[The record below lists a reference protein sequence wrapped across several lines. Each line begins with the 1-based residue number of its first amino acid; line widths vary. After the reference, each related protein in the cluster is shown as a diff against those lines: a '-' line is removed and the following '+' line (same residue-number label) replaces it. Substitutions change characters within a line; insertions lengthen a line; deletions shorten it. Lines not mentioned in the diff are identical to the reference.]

1 MLPATRSNY
10 QLWSTDPYF
19 DEATRRELLSIA
31 NDPNDVEE
39 RFYKDLEFG
48 TGGLRGLIGAGLNRM
63 NVYTV
68 AKASEGFARYLLGEG
83 EDFYKRG
90 VVISYDSRLYSDLFA
105 QVTAQ
110 VFATHGIPA
119 YLSDELRPTPML
131 SFAVRRFGAVGGV
144 MVTASHNPAK
154 YNGYKAYGEDGGQ
167 LPPEAADKVLAA
179 IRSIDDIRTVRWIGL
194 QEAESQGLVRRFGK
208 EIDEAYMAALKP
220 LSIDPG
226 AISRQ
231 AGMKIV
237 YTPLHGAGN
246 KPVRRILSELGFHEV
261 VVVPEQEMPDS
272 AFPTVAF
279 PNPEERTALQ
289 MAIDLAGRENA
300 DLVIATDPDG
310 DRMGIAVRDEDD
322 SFSVLTG
329 NQIGLLLMEYVLSAK
344 KAAGTLPPGSF
355 AVTTIVSTQLAEPV
369 GEAFGVE
376 VIRTLTGF
384 KFIGE
389 KIRDL
394 DENGTGHFQFGF
406 EESFGYLC
414 GTEVRDKDAVVASM
428 LFAEMAAVCRDTGTT
443 IRGRLKS
450 IFHRFGYAAE
460 DTVSITLEG
469 KEGITRIAGAMSRL
483 RSEKDQDLR
492 GIPVLSIDD
501 YGTLTRTVCSMQT
514 TPIEGFTSSDVLRYT
529 LAGLDWFCVRP
540 SGTEPK
546 LKIYFGCYDPDETAA
561 RSRLAS
567 LSDSVVAHIR
577 ERLQ

>member
-1 MLPATRSNY
+1 MLPATRSLY

-31 NDPNDVEE
+31 DDPNEVEE

-68 AKASEGFARYLLGEG
+68 AKASEGFARYLLAEG
-83 EDFYKRG
+83 EAFYARG
-90 VVISYDSRLYSDLFA
+90 VVISYDSRLHSDTFA

-110 VFATHGIPA
+110 VFATHGIPT
-119 YLSDELRPTPML
+119 YLSDELRPTPIL
-131 SFAVRRFGAVGGV
+131 SFAVRRFGAAAGV

-179 IRSIDDIRTVRWIGL
+179 IRSIDDIRDVRWIGL
-194 QEAESQGLVRRFGK
+194 REAESRGLVRRFGK
-208 EIDEAYMAALKP
+208 EIDDAYMAALKP
-220 LSIDPG
+220 LSIDTG

-231 AGMKIV
+231 AGMRIV

-246 KPVRRILSELGFHEV
+246 KPVRRILSELGFREV
-261 VVVPEQEMPDS
+261 IVVPEQEKPDP

-289 MAIDLAGRENA
+289 MAIDLAGREHA

-310 DRMGIAVRDEDD
+310 DRMGISLREQDGT
-322 SFSVLTG
+322 FSVLTG

-344 KAAGTLPPGSF
+344 RAAGTLPPDSF
-355 AVTTIVSTQLAEPV
+355 VVTTIVSTQLADSI

-394 DENGTGHFQFGF
+394 DENGSMHFLFGF

-414 GTEVRDKDAVVASM
+414 GTEVRDKDAIVASM
-428 LFAEMAAVCRDTGTT
+428 LFAEMAAFCRDTGTT
-443 IRGRLKS
+443 LRGRLES
-450 IFHRFGYAAE
+450 LFQRFGYAAE

-469 KEGITRIAGAMSRL
+469 KEGIARIAGAMKRL
-483 RSEKDQDLR
+483 RSEKSLDFG
-492 GIPVLSIDD
+492 GIPVIAIDD
-501 YGTLTRTVCSMQT
+501 YGTLSRTVCPDRT
-514 TPIEGFTSSDVLRYT
+514 TPIPGFPSSDVLRYT
-529 LAGLDWFCVRP
+529 LDGLDWFCVRP

-546 LKIYFGCYDPDETAA
+546 LKIYFGCYDPDEAAA
-561 RSRLAS
+561 RTRLSS
-567 LSDSVVAHIR
+567 LKGAVVAHIR

>member
-1 MLPATRSNY
+1 MLPATRSLY

-19 DEATRRELLSIA
+19 DESTRKELLSIA
-31 NDPNDVEE
+31 NDPVEVEE

-48 TGGLRGLIGAGLNRM
+48 TGGLRGILGAGLNRM

-68 AKASEGFARYLLGEG
+68 AKASEGFARYLLAEG
-83 EDFYKRG
+83 EAFYSRG
-90 VVISYDSRLYSDLFA
+90 VVISYDSRLHSDTFA

-110 VFATHGIPA
+110 VFATHGIPTF
-119 YLSDELRPTPML
+119 LSDELRPTPML
-131 SFAVRRFGAVGGV
+131 SFAVRRFGAAAGV

-194 QEAESQGLVRRFGK
+194 QEAESRGLIHRFGK
-208 EIDEAYMAALKP
+208 EIDDAYITMLTS
-220 LSIDPG
+220 LSIEPG
-226 AISRQ
+226 VISRQ

-246 KPVRRILSELGFHEV
+246 KPVRRILSELGFREV
-261 VVVPEQEMPDS
+261 IVVPEQEKPDS
-272 AFPTVAF
+272 AFPTVDF

-289 MAIDLAGRENA
+289 MAIDLAVRENA

-310 DRMGIAVRDEDD
+310 DRMGIALREKDGA
-322 SFSVLTG
+322 FSVLTG

-344 KAAGTLPPGSF
+344 HAAGMLAPGSF
-355 AVTTIVSTQLAEPV
+355 AVTTIVSTQLADSV
-369 GEAFGVE
+369 GKAFGVE

-394 DENGTGHFQFGF
+394 DENGSMHFQFGF

-414 GTEVRDKDAVVASM
+414 GTDVRDKDAVVASM
-428 LFAEMAAVCRDTGTT
+428 LFAEMAASCRDSGTT
-443 IRGRLKS
+443 LRGRLES
-450 IFHRFGYAAE
+450 LYRRFGYAAE

-469 KEGITRIAGAMSRL
+469 KEGIARIAGAMKRL
-483 RSEKDQDLR
+483 RSEKSLDFGGVQ
-492 GIPVLSIDD
+492 VLAIDD
-501 YGTLTRTVCSMQT
+501 YGTLTRTACPDRS
-514 TPIEGFTSSDVLRYT
+514 TPIEGFPTSDVLRYS
-529 LAGLDWFCVRP
+529 LDGLDWFCVRP

-546 LKIYFGCYDPDETAA
+546 LKIYFGCCDPDEGTA
-561 RSRLAS
+561 RRRLAV
-567 LSDSVVAHIR
+567 LKDSVVAHIR